1 MSSDP
6 HNPMP
11 QPPRAQPAPDQLGD
25 QVAPPAAPGPVE
37 VAGVPPTDGVAP
49 QPTDA
54 EPLASAS
61 PSNSEPKA
69 PDQGSLAVSGSA
81 GEDSQASREA
91 ETPATLSAPG
101 EAADQHRVERHQ
113 AAEPPG
119 DMAGGQEHG
128 AMVAATG
135 EQAATAAGGE
145 EQPAKDAPAEHLA
158 AEASAD
164 EAPAEVPARAS
175 AAGTEAAPPAPAQ
188 PEAPRPKSE
197 HMDWYIL
204 KVQSNREESIREG
217 LRRRIAIAGYE
228 HYFGDIIIPMEKVTE
243 VKAGKKRTYKRKLY
257 PGYLMVQMEI
267 NEDTWF
273 LVRETPGIGDFTG
286 AGGHPTPMNP
296 REVQAI
302 LAKQEEKPDQ
312 QEKVK
317 INFRIGDRVKIKEG
331 TFESFEG
338 EVSSIDETN
347 GRVTVLINIFG
358 RSTPV
363 DIEYWQIEAV

>member
-1 MSSDP
+1 MGSLRAGLPRGGGSKRSVPEGTSQVSSDP
-6 HNPMP
+6 HNPTEHAE
-11 QPPRAQPAPDQLGD
+11 AQPASGEVLDQT
-25 QVAPPAAPGPVE
+25 APV
-37 VAGVPPTDGVAP
+37 
-49 QPTDA
+49 
-54 EPLASAS
+54 ASAS
-61 PSNSEPKA
+61 PAQP
-69 PDQGSLAVSGSA
+69 PLAYGADGQPEAGGLPLPGDSGESA
-81 GEDSQASREA
+81 GAGEAGAGLAEVSASTAPGPSAQSPEPPAQPED
-91 ETPATLSAPG
+91 TPAEVPPESA
-101 EAADQHRVERHQ
+101 Q
-113 AAEPPG
+113 AAEEP
-119 DMAGGQEHG
+119 AE
-128 AMVAATG
+128 
-135 EQAATAAGGE
+135 EAATAAE
-145 EQPAKDAPAEHLA
+145 
-158 AEASAD
+158 
-164 EAPAEVPARAS
+164 PAEVPAAEPVPAS
-175 AAGTEAAPPAPAQ
+175 APASATP
-188 PEAPRPKSE
+188 PRPKSDR
-197 HMDWYIL
+197 MDWYIL

-217 LRRRIAIAGYE
+217 LRRRIAVAGYE

-302 LAKQEEKPDQ
+302 LATQEEKPDQ